1 MCKFLKNRKYFP
13 LLITFLMGIAIGFL
27 ISPVK
32 KGISIFS
39 YNGNNNGINGKF
51 SKNLDELDE

>member
-1 MCKFLKNRKYFP
+1 
-13 LLITFLMGIAIGFL
+13 MGIAIGFL